1 MSPLVFISYRRVP
14 SAMLA
19 TLLAKELQDRGI
31 DVFVDTRNM
40 DGGGSFPNRLRD
52 AIDHSDVFLCLLADT
67 TLESDWVQQEIAHAN
82 SKKKILLPI
91 FQESFD
97 PSAAAINN
105 DVQALLDCD
114 AIHIMDIKNIMID
127 ETIEQIADVI
137 KSSVKKAQTT
147 DQSRHPARRMR
158 WTISFVLVLVVI
170 AGIILASLRSQ
181 ELAGG
186 VQSLPSPSA
195 TQTETLT
202 ATPTVVPSSTSTP
215 TTAPTSTIALLP
227 SITPAQFDTALSR
240 GFSTVITVQ
249 FAWLRREPDAN
260 ADQIA
265 LVWNNQPVIPLGQ
278 SKYENQYNQWWWYV
292 RFGNQ
297 EGWVEQQSLR
307 EVIPTQRPAAP
318 VCNYDG
324 FCEYGE
330 NDFNCPN
337 DCGITVS
344 PVIPRPSPTSQPLVC
359 NYDAFCDSGETAS
372 NCPSDCNEGG
382 GGFSSTSQPLVCNFD
397 AICNAGEDHLSCPS
411 DC

>member
-97 PSAAAINN
+97 PSIAAINN

-137 KSSVKKAQTT
+137 KSSVKKVRTT
-147 DQSRHPARRMR
+147 DQSRNPARRMR
-158 WTISFVLVLVVI
+158 WTISFVLILVVI
-170 AGIILASLRSQ
+170 AGIILASSRSQ

-186 VQSLPSPSA
+186 VQALPSPWA
-195 TQTETLT
+195 TQTETT
-202 ATPTVVPSSTSTP
+202 TTTPTPDPSSTPKSTI
-215 TTAPTSTIALLP
+215 TPTSTTALLP
-227 SITPAQFDTALSR
+227 SITPAQFHTALSR
-240 GFSTVITVQ
+240 GFSTIITVQ
-249 FAWLRREPDAN
+249 FVWLRREPNAG

-278 SKYENQYNQWWWYV
+278 FEYESNYDQWWWYV

-297 EGWVEQQSLR
+297 EGWVEQQSLQ
-307 EVIPTQRPAAP
+307 EVVPTQRSAAP
-318 VCNYDG
+318 VCNYNRV
-324 FCEYGE
+324 CEYGE

-337 DCGITVS
+337 DCGSGGGGDDTVNTHQ
-344 PVIPRPSPTSQPLVC
+344 PTPTLEPPLC
-359 NYDAFCDSGETAS
+359 NYDAFCDSGETTS
-372 NCPSDCNEGG
+372 NCPSDCLS
-382 GGFSSTSQPLVCNFD
+382 SSTTTSQCNFD

>member
-82 SKKKILLPI
+82 TKKKILLPI

-97 PSAAAINN
+97 PSSAAINK

-137 KSSVKKAQTT
+137 KSSVKKAEKT
-147 DQSRHPARRMR
+147 DQSRNPARRMR
-158 WTISFVLVLVVI
+158 WTISFVLILVVI
-170 AGIILASLRSQ
+170 AGIILASSRQQEFAAGSQ
-181 ELAGG
+181 A
-186 VQSLPSPSA
+186 LPSPSS
-195 TQTETLT
+195 TQTETAT
-202 ATPTVVPSSTSTP
+202 TTPTPEPSSTPKP
-215 TTAPTSTIALLP
+215 TITPTSTAVLSP
-227 SITPAQFDTALSR
+227 SVTPAQFDTASSR

-249 FAWLRREPDAN
+249 FAWLRREPNAG

-278 SKYENQYNQWWWYV
+278 FEYESNYDQWWWYV

-307 EVIPTQRPAAP
+307 EVVPTQRPAP
-318 VCNYDG
+318 SVCNYNRV
-324 FCEYGE
+324 CEYGE
-330 NDFNCPN
+330 NDFNCPY
-337 DCGITVS
+337 DCGSGGGNDTVNT
-344 PVIPRPSPTSQPLVC
+344 PIPQQPTPTLEPPLC
-359 NYDAFCDSGETAS
+359 DYDTFCDAGENTS
-372 NCPSDCNEGG
+372 NCPSDCLS
-382 GGFSSTSQPLVCNFD
+382 SSTTTSQCNFD